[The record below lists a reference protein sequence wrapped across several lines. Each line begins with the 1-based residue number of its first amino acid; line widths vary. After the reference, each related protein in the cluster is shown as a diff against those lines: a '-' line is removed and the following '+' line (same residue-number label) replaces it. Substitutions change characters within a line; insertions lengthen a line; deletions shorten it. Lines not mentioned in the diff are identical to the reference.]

1 MNKKHKLTEK
11 GLKKVKKEL
20 EQLTELKKKKMKG
33 NIPEV
38 LHSEDLNP
46 EYLDFRQKMELL
58 EKKIGKLE
66 EIIKHAEIIAPP
78 KNKNKIDLGAKILFE
93 ADGQEDHFIIVDSI
107 EADPDQGKISDESLV
122 GKNLIGKKVGDEVKI
137 SSRIKTVYKIKDI
150 KY

>member
-137 SSRIKTVYKIKDI
+137 SS
-150 KY
+150 